1 MNTVWRVHSSPC
13 VNMVLVV
20 RSLVSMTLLSQDFR
34 PIDVM
39 NTDYRRQATSHT
51 LPFYRCLYLPVFV
64 TSVHSICNSSGQ
76 HDTTLN
82 IEINGWFFLLCC
94 HCCSLLFS
102 LFFFRFCCWLL
113 IFHLSP
119 AYCTYSYWWRW
130 GTSQQ
135 VSKQIHVPRNENL
148 KIVLWKRQFTAKS
161 VWHNGWKM
169 ANETQNLVHYI
180 TFRLAIFNFM
190 NVQKHYGVKKSTQ
203 STAH

>member
-1 MNTVWRVHSSPC
+1 MGGLLLWLLHILFSIVKCFCGSHMNTVWRVHSSPC

-102 LFFFRFCCWLL
+102 LFFFGFVVGC
-113 IFHLSP
+113 
-119 AYCTYSYWWRW
+119 
-130 GTSQQ
+130 
-135 VSKQIHVPRNENL
+135 
-148 KIVLWKRQFTAKS
+148 
-161 VWHNGWKM
+161 
-169 ANETQNLVHYI
+169 
-180 TFRLAIFNFM
+180 
-190 NVQKHYGVKKSTQ
+190 
-203 STAH
+203 